1 VLIALDREERGQ
13 GELSAVQEVQQTF
26 GLPVVSVLRLRDLLD
41 HLESAGETGILESVR
56 AYRDRYGV

>member
-13 GELSAVQEVQQTF
+13 GERSAVQEVQETL
-26 GLPVVSVLRLRDLLD
+26 GLPVLSVLRLRDLMA
-41 HLESAGETGILESVR
+41 HLEATGEQAVLDAVR

>member
-13 GELSAVQEVQQTF
+13 GELSAVQEVQQAL
-26 GLPVVSVLRLRDLLD
+26 GLPVISVLRLRDLMA
-41 HLESAGETGILESVR
+41 HLEAAGDATLLAAVQ

>member
-13 GELSAVQEVQQTF
+13 GARSAVQEVRDSF
-26 GLPVVSVLRLRDLLD
+26 GLPVVSVLRLRDLME
-41 HLESAGETGILESVR
+41 HLETQGEGATLAAVR